1 MSWSSLLKDDPLY
14 RIQTSR
20 GSHRGDRGQC
30 RACRPKRKPEGS
42 LHRTRLHRST
52 GSSADCRGSSQLLSE
67 VTSGGPLP
75 NTMSFQ
81 FSLSNKTQFYQYN
94 HKQTEQQ
101 HQITVKPF
109 TVWSWNLYT
118 YLYDG
123 KLLLQCI
130 KPSDSLATLWD
141 CCVCCPW
148 LPLTLYKMGCNRHR
162 TSENLKYTSS
172 AEND

>member
-1 MSWSSLLKDDPLY
+1 MSWSSLLRDDLY

-42 LHRTRLHRST
+42 LHRTRLHWST

-75 NTMSFQ
+75 NTMSLQ

-94 HKQTEQQ
+94 HKQTAQQ
-101 HQITVKPF
+101 HRITVKPF
-109 TVWSWNLYT
+109 TVWPWNLCT
-118 YLYDG
+118 YLCDG
-123 KLLLQCI
+123 KLLSQCI
-130 KPSDSLATLWD
+130 KPSNSLATSLD
-141 CCVCCPW
+141 GCVCVALVYHLLSTKW
-148 LPLTLYKMGCNRHR
+148 DVTLYQI
-162 TSENLKYTSS
+162 
-172 AEND
+172 